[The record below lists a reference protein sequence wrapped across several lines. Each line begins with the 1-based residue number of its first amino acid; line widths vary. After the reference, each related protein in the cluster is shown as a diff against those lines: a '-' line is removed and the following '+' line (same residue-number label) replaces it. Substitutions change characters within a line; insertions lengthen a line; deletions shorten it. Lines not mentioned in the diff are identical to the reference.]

1 MKRRKLGTLE
11 VSEMGF
17 GCMNASGNSGPAPD
31 KNQGIGVIR
40 AAHQKGVTLFDT
52 AEFYGPYI
60 NEELVGEALA
70 PIRDRVAIA
79 TKFGFD
85 NEKGGLIL
93 NSRPQHIRKV
103 VEESLKRLRTDR
115 IDLYFQ
121 HRVDPNVPIEDVA
134 GAVKDLI
141 AAGKVRHFGLSEA
154 AADTIR
160 RAHAVQPVTAIQSEY
175 SLWTRDPEPEV
186 LPLCE
191 ELGIGF
197 VPWGPLGTGYLTGK
211 VASTSSF
218 GVNDFRAGSPRFTPE
233 AMEANQ
239 AVVEA
244 VEQFAVVKGATA
256 AQVALAWLLARGPSI
271 VPIFGTRRLDRVK
284 ENLGAANGRPG
295 WRSAVRSPSAMG
307 FQASSVAF
315 RLAEAIA
322 DLLAGGR
329 RSMRLDRL
337 A

>member
-1 MKRRKLGTLE
+1 MHTRKLGSLE
-11 VSEMGF
+11 VSELGF
-17 GCMNASGNSGPAPD
+17 GTLSFASTYGQAPE
-31 KNQGIGVIR
+31 KVESIRVIR
-40 AAHQKGVTLFDT
+40 GALDLGVTLFDT
-52 AEFYGPYI
+52 AEVYGPWT
-60 NEELVGEALA
+60 NEALVGEALA
-70 PIRDRVAIA
+70 PFRNEVVIA

-85 NEKGGLIL
+85 IDPTTGERRGL
-93 NSRPQHIRKV
+93 NSQPEHI
-103 VEESLKRLRTDR
+103 KRTTDAMLRRLGTNH
-115 IDLYFQ
+115 IDLLYQ

-134 GAVKDLI
+134 GTVKDLI
-141 AAGKVRHFGLSEA
+141 VAGKVRHFGLSEA

-218 GVNDFRAGSPRFTPE
+218 DANDFRAGSPRFTPE

-244 VEQFAVVKGATA
+244 VEQLAAAKGATA
-256 AQVALAWLLARGPSI
+256 AQVALAWLLARGSSI

-284 ENLGAANGRPG
+284 ENLGAAEV
-295 WRSAVRSPSAMG
+295 SLSDEDMAAIE
-307 FQASSVAF
+307 A
-315 RLAEAIA
+315 RLARVEVT
-322 DLLAGGR
+322 GE
-329 RSMRLDRL
+329 RLPPAVLKLSER
-337 A
+337 

>member
-1 MKRRKLGTLE
+1 MPVRNE
-11 VSEMGF
+11 V
-17 GCMNASGNSGPAPD
+17 
-31 KNQGIGVIR
+31 V
-40 AAHQKGVTLFDT
+40 
-52 AEFYGPYI
+52 
-60 NEELVGEALA
+60 
-70 PIRDRVAIA
+70 IA

-85 NEKGGLIL
+85 VDPTTGFRAGL
-93 NSRPQHIRKV
+93 NSQPEHI
-103 VEESLKRLRTDR
+103 KRATDAMLRRLGTNH
-115 IDLYFQ
+115 IDLLYQ

-141 AAGKVRHFGLSEA
+141 AAGQVRHFGLSEA
-154 AADTIR
+154 PADTIR

-244 VEQFAVVKGATA
+244 IEQLAAAKGATA

-284 ENLGAANGRPG
+284 ENLGAAEV
-295 WRSAVRSPSAMG
+295 SLSDKDMAAIE
-307 FQASSVAF
+307 A
-315 RLAEAIA
+315 RLARIEVTGERLPPAI
-322 DLLAGGR
+322 LKLSYR
-329 RSMRLDRL
+329 
-337 A
+337 

>member
-1 MKRRKLGTLE
+1 MRMRKLGALE
-11 VSEMGF
+11 VSEIGF
-17 GCMNASGNSGPAPD
+17 GILSFTSTYGQSPD
-31 KNQGIGVIR
+31 KAESIRVIR
-40 AAHQKGVTLFDT
+40 GAHDLGITLFDT
-52 AEFYGPYI
+52 AEAYGPWT
-60 NEELVGEALA
+60 NEELLGEALA
-70 PIRDRVAIA
+70 HIRGEVVIA

-85 NEKGGLIL
+85 IDPATGERRGL
-93 NSRPQHIRKV
+93 NSQPENIKRATDAMLR
-103 VEESLKRLRTDR
+103 RLRTNH
-115 IDLYFQ
+115 IDLLYQ
-121 HRVDPNVPIEDVA
+121 HRVDPNVPIEYVA

-160 RAHAVQPVTAIQSEY
+160 RAHAVQPVSAIQSEY

-211 VASTSSF
+211 IAGTSSV

-244 VEQFAVVKGATA
+244 VEQLAAVKGATA

-284 ENLGAANGRPG
+284 ENLGAAEVTL
-295 WRSAVRSPSAMG
+295 SDQDMAAIET
-307 FQASSVAF
+307 
-315 RLAEAIA
+315 RLAGIEVTGERLPPA
-322 DLLAGGR
+322 LLEVTNR
-329 RSMRLDRL
+329 
-337 A
+337 